1 MTSLFEQVGTEHRL
15 PAGLVSELMVRGSRK
30 VSALNFLAVETDAV
44 PALEGRDTPT
54 TDPGVE
60 AASDDRARRVAAM
73 IEAAREDAA
82 AEARREMQAQWELQ
96 QAGERARAE
105 RLTVEFARDR
115 RRYFAAAETQ
125 VVKLALLIAERIL
138 AQPLRLDEAPL
149 AATVRAALAQVQ
161 DDSSTALRVH
171 PGQAELW
178 RSVFAEESRITV
190 TEDTR
195 LAVDDCVLET
205 TMGQIAL
212 GIPAQMAEVRRGFE
226 DLMTRT
232 GD

>member
-1 MTSLFEQVGTEHRL
+1 MTSLFEQVGPERRL
-15 PAGLVSELMVRGSRK
+15 PAGLVSELVVRGSRN
-30 VSALNFLAVETDAV
+30 VSALNFV
-44 PALEGRDTPT
+44 ALDLEVAPSAERAGSPNLE
-54 TDPGVE
+54 PVVE
-60 AASDDRARRVAAM
+60 ALADDRARQVAAM

-82 AEARREMQAQWELQ
+82 AQVRREMQVEWEIH

-115 RRYFAAAETQ
+115 RRYFAAAEAQ
-125 VVKLALLIAERIL
+125 VVKLALAVAERIL
-138 AQPLRLDEAPL
+138 AQPLMLDEVPL

-161 DDSSTALRVH
+161 DDSTTALRVH
-171 PGQAELW
+171 PERAGQW
-178 RSVFAEESRITV
+178 CDIFAQEPRIVV
-190 TEDTR
+190 TEDGR
-195 LAVDDCVLET
+195 LEVEDCVLET
-205 TMGQIAL
+205 RMGQIAL